1 MFGRVFGWYL
11 AVSGWPDLFGDL
23 HQLLGITII
32 RLVFAMA
39 LGEREQTRAASSRQ
53 MMLKQIVDTPTT
65 TPYLGAYEPIG
76 TLPRRHTCRYHA
88 TPGGEGGG

>member
-1 MFGRVFGWYL
+1 
-11 AVSGWPDLFGDL
+11 
-23 HQLLGITII
+23 
-32 RLVFAMA
+32 MA

-88 TPGGEGGG
+88 N